1 MKRLVCDKSFKLIY
15 SKFYLISEAI
25 IGTLLFSII
34 LLLRPII
41 NIRIGRINNKVIGHI
56 SMETDYSIFKI
67 LNESHK
73 RQVNIWYFASETS
86 CNKFLQ
92 NQIRNHLYMFPRILL
107 SGTFKKIQASNFC
120 KDNLI
125 PYYDFKRAI
134 AYPEVTK
141 ILPDLWY
148 RLYNTPG
155 FNDFFSAS
163 PEDIYNLKNR
173 IGVTKDFFACVNV
186 RDHEFKKAEL
196 NSRKYGNITKDRIRE
211 ILAFDE
217 FRNSNIENYLSS
229 SIVMAENNIDFIR
242 IGKKAVKLSNPL
254 NYEIIDY
261 ANSNLR
267 NDRDDI
273 LLLAN
278 AKFIIGTGNGVDDF
292 ARWARTPVFLIDLG
306 HFNIFT
312 SIFYG
317 PADLTPVV
325 LPKIIREK
333 SSGKILSIKEINELK
348 IMSLNPEQF
357 QAFINSKG
365 CPIILELNDPT
376 TISKTVSLG
385 INYLDRELLDNKHA
399 NNLFELGQNLF
410 FELYRINL
418 GFNVPA
424 LSPWWPNAAQV

>member
-1 MKRLVCDKSFKLIY
+1 MKQLFCNKILKLFY

-25 IGTLLFSII
+25 IGALLVSII
-34 LLLRPII
+34 FLLRPII

-56 SMETDYSIFKI
+56 SMETDYSMFRI
-67 LNESHK
+67 LNEGHK

-92 NQIRNHLYMFPRILL
+92 NQVRNHLYMFPRILL
-107 SGTFKKIQASNFC
+107 SGAFKIIQASNFW

-125 PYYDFKRAI
+125 PYYDFSRAI

-141 ILPDLWY
+141 ILPDLWS

-163 PEDIYNLKNR
+163 PKDIHNLKNR

-186 RDHEFKKAEL
+186 RDNEFKKTEL
-196 NSRKYGNITKDRIRE
+196 NTRNSGNIAKDLISNS
-211 ILAFDE
+211 LKFDE
-217 FRNSNIENYLSS
+217 FRNSNVESFLSS
-229 SIVMAENNIDFIR
+229 SVVMAENNIDFIR

-273 LLLAN
+273 LLLTS
-278 AKFIIGTGNGVDDF
+278 AKFIIGTGNGIDDF
-292 ARWARTPVFLIDLG
+292 ARWARTPVFLMDLG
-306 HFNIFT
+306 HFNIFS
-312 SIFYG
+312 SIFYS
-317 PADLTPVV
+317 PADFTPVV
-325 LPKIIREK
+325 LPKIVREK
-333 SSGKILSIKEINELK
+333 SNGKILSIKEINELK
-348 IMSLNPEQF
+348 VMSLNPEQF
-357 QAFINSKG
+357 RAYINSKK
-365 CPIILELNDPT
+365 CPIILEQNDST

-385 INYLDRELLDNKHA
+385 INYLDRELLDNKYA

-410 FELYRINL
+410 FELYRVNR